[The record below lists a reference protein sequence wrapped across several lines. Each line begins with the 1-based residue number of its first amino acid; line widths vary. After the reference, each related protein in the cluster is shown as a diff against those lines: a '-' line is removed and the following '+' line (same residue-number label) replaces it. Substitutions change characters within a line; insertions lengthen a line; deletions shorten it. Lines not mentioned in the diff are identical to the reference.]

1 MIGRFAILSYNDG
14 LTYLVEM
21 NDDEMGLQVQLGDET
36 VWNYKVDVDRR
47 EQSFLMQYEHRG
59 KNFLW
64 QKFE

>member
-47 EQSFLMQYEHRG
+47 EQSFLM
-59 KNFLW
+59 
-64 QKFE
+64 